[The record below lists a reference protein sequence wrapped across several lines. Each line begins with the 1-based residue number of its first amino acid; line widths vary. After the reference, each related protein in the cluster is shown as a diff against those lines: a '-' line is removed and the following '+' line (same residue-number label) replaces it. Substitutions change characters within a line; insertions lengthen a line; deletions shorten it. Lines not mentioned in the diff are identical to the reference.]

1 MPNNFTISV
10 IITTYNWPEAL
21 SLSIKSLKQQKTK
34 FNFEIVIADDGSNK
48 KTEELINKITD
59 QSSLPIK
66 HIWQEDKG
74 YRRSKILN
82 KAIKESS
89 GDYCVFV
96 DGDCICPPSFIEKH
110 ARLAERNYFVAGSR
124 ILISEQYTKE
134 TLNTKIEP
142 NHFYG
147 SNLIKLRMQKHCNKI
162 SNLMPLPLAGLRK
175 IFPNKWKNAKGCNLG
190 IWKDDLIKIKGFDE
204 KYKGWGHEDSDLII
218 RLINYGAK
226 RKSGKFAAIVIHLG
240 HPILDRSNQ
249 KQNFERLMETLN
261 NKKTEAE
268 VGL

>member
-10 IITTYNWPEAL
+10 IIKTYNWPEAL
-21 SLSIKSLKQQKTK
+21 SIVLKSLNVQKTSIK
-34 FNFEIVIADDGSNK
+34 FEVIIADDGSTQS
-48 KTEELINKITD
+48 TEDLIQNFRPNLKYELKY
-59 QSSLPIK
+59 L
-66 HIWQEDKG
+66 WQEDKG
-74 YRRSKILN
+74 FRASRILN